1 MSSDNKDN
9 MIWPVSD
16 AQIDKD
22 ELDAIDGVDLGLTST
37 VGKTLSIGSTGVSAY
52 SGHYTTKEYV
62 EQQVNEHGDPTVK
75 IHGDLVI
82 ADVGGKN
89 EINVS
94 DVMKT
99 LQERLL
105 VLQPNFEAHE
115 HYPAL
120 KDVYDQYKMLEKLLM
135 EQNND
140 PEKKS

>member
-1 MSSDNKDN
+1 MSSDDN
-9 MIWPVSD
+9 FIWPVGDLSCD
-16 AQIDKD
+16 DD
-22 ELDAIDGVDLGLTST
+22 EPESFDGVDL
-37 VGKTLSIGSTGVSAY
+37 SIGASSGSALTIGSAGPSISAY
-52 SGHYTTKEYV
+52 SGHYTSKTYV
-62 EQQVNEHGDPTVK
+62 EQQINEDGDPTVT

-82 ADVGGKN
+82 ADIGGAN

-94 DVMKT
+94 DFMKT
-99 LQERLL
+99 MKERMLI
-105 VLQPNFEAHE
+105 LQPNFEAHE